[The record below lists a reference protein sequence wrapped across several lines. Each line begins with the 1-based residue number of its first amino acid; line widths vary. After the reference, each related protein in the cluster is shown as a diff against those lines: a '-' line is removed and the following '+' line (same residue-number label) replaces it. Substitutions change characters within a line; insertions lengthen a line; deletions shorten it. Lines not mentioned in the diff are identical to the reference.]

1 MPFGYYHQLDAK
13 AQRIYRASDKVLF
26 FYLPDT
32 SAVKPV
38 VLKIFESLQA
48 ENIPRTQKWA
58 QHLLNI
64 LTDQLL
70 IRPLRLELLEIRP
83 SNPRMELHG
92 LYYPTEGRRIPKIQL
107 WMRTATRHQII
118 AFRTFLRTLIHEFCH
133 HLDYDCL
140 GLKDSFHTQGFYKRE
155 SSLVSQI
162 MPPSVVT
169 VNGNGTHSQ
178 AAKMQKMLR
187 TKTIIHSTTA
197 IKTKKVI
204 KKNSR

>member
-1 MPFGYYHQLDAK
+1 MPFGYYHQLNTRAK
-13 AQRIYRASDKVLF
+13 RIYRASDKVLF
-26 FYLPDT
+26 FRLPNA
-32 SAVKPV
+32 SAVHPV
-38 VLKIFESLQA
+38 VLKIYEALQA
-48 ENIPRTQKWA
+48 EHMPRTHKWA

-64 LTDQLL
+64 LTDQLV

-92 LYYPTEGRRIPKIQL
+92 LYYPTEGRETPKIQL
-107 WMRTATRHQII
+107 WMRTAKRHQLI

-162 MPPSVVT
+162 MPASILP
-169 VNGNGTHSQ
+169 VNGNGTYSK
-178 AAKMQKMLR
+178 AAPLTKMATIKAMVKAK
-187 TKTIIHSTTA
+187 KTRPKSKRSKTA
-197 IKTKKVI
+197 
-204 KKNSR
+204 

>member
-1 MPFGYYHQLDAK
+1 MPFGYYHQLNAK
-13 AQRIYRASDKVLF
+13 AKRIYRASDKVLF
-26 FYLPDT
+26 FHLPDA
-32 SAVKPV
+32 SAVQPV
-38 VLKIFESLQA
+38 VLKIFEALQS

-107 WMRTATRHQII
+107 WMRTAKRHQLI
-118 AFRTFLRTLIHEFCH
+118 AFKTFLRTLIHEFCH

-162 MPPSVVT
+162 MPPSVLS
-169 VNGNGTHSQ
+169 VNGNGTHAK
-178 AAKMQKMLR
+178 AAKMKRIL
-187 TKTIIHSTTA
+187 
-197 IKTKKVI
+197 KKV
-204 KKNSR
+204 